1 MIFLDTNVL
10 SDFARRNGDPFVR
23 AWFLQQRPEE
33 LAVSSVVL
41 MEMAFG
47 AERIWLRDG
56 SDRFLIG
63 LKTLI
68 ETSFVGRI
76 YDLDLEASLL
86 AGRFR
91 AQRGKGWPPAPCSGR
106 HDRRDL
112 RRPWRDAGDA
122 KHKDFEGLDLPLV
135 NPFEER

>member
-10 SDFARRNGDPFVR
+10 SDFARRNGDPLVR

-56 SDRFLIG
+56 SDRFLAG

-68 ETSFVGRI
+68 ETSFVSRI

-91 AQRGKGWPPAPCSGR
+91 AQREKVGR
-106 HDRRDL
+106 PLHVQ
-112 RRPWRDAGDA
+112 DAMMAAICAVHGGTLA
-122 KHKDFEGLDLPLV
+122 TRNIKDFEGLDLPLV

>member
-23 AWFLQQRPEE
+23 TWFLRQRPEE
-33 LAVSSVVL
+33 LAVSSVVV

-56 SDRFLIG
+56 SDRFQLG
-63 LKTLI
+63 LKRLI
-68 ETSFVGRI
+68 ETAFAGRI

-86 AGRFR
+86 AGKFR
-91 AQRGKGWPPAPCSGR
+91 AQREMAGHPL
-106 HDRRDL
+106 HVQ
-112 RRPWRDAGDA
+112 DAMIAAICAVHGGTLA
-122 KHKDFEGLDLPLV
+122 TRNIKDFEGLDLALV

>member
-10 SDFARRNGDPFVR
+10 SDFARRNGDPLVR

-56 SDRFLIG
+56 SDRFLAG

-68 ETSFVGRI
+68 ETSLWAAFTI
-76 YDLDLEASLL
+76 
-86 AGRFR
+86 
-91 AQRGKGWPPAPCSGR
+91 WI
-106 HDRRDL
+106 L
-112 RRPWRDAGDA
+112 RRPCL
-122 KHKDFEGLDLPLV
+122 LDGSVRSGKKLAARSM
-135 NPFEER
+135 FRTR

>member
-10 SDFARRNGDPFVR
+10 SDFARRNGDPLVR

-56 SDRFLIG
+56 SDRFLAG

-91 AQRGKGWPPAPCSGR
+91 AQREKAGR
-106 HDRRDL
+106 PLHVQ
-112 RRPWRDAGDA
+112 DAMIAAICAVHGGTLA
-122 KHKDFEGLDLPLV
+122 TRNIKDFEGLDLPLV

>member
-10 SDFARRNGDPFVR
+10 SDFARRNGDPIVR
-23 AWFLQQRPEE
+23 AWFLQQRPED
-33 LAVSSVVL
+33 LVVSSVVV

-56 SDRFLIG
+56 SGRFLVG

-68 ETSFVGRI
+68 ETAFAGRI
-76 YDLDLEASLL
+76 YDLNLEASLL
-86 AGRFR
+86 AGKLR
-91 AQRGKGWPPAPCSGR
+91 AQRERDGR
-106 HDRRDL
+106 PLHVQ
-112 RRPWRDAGDA
+112 DAMIAAICAVHGGTLA
-122 KHKDFEGLDLPLV
+122 TRNIKDFEGLDLSLV

>member
-33 LAVSSVVL
+33 MAVSSVVV

-56 SDRFLIG
+56 SDRFQLG
-63 LKTLI
+63 LKRLV
-68 ETSFVGRI
+68 ETAFVGRI
-76 YDLDLEASLL
+76 FDLGLEASLL
-86 AGRFR
+86 AGKFR
-91 AQRGKGWPPAPCSGR
+91 AQRESVGR
-106 HDRRDL
+106 PLHVQ
-112 RRPWRDAGDA
+112 DAMIAAICAAHGGTLA
-122 KHKDFEGLDLPLV
+122 TRNIKDFEGLDLPLV